1 MFGGRGYVF
10 FKLTSLRGTFLVKVA
25 FRSQRR
31 FQASSPGPKPT
42 LIYSNF
48 KFIEKLFLPLPADKV
63 WEAETSIKQPGSR
76 VASAS
81 SSFQCFLLIIHNK
94 DLALLYL
101 FLWSTKKSLWSTIG
115 GKSSP
120 NRPRYVDSSGQHRV
134 SGGRDLKSTQ
144 AYPRLFGHAVA
155 QLFLSERDAVR
166 QAIAERKTLGLVAD
180 CVSSEWSKEEW
191 ANLDQKD

>member
-1 MFGGRGYVF
+1 MIYRVTAALIMMSTLNIPWFVEQPGSSLMEHHPAFQHLCKRFTVYKVFIWLGAYGGDC
-10 FKLTSLRGTFLVKVA
+10 
-25 FRSQRR
+25 
-31 FQASSPGPKPT
+31 PKPT

-63 WEAETSIKQPGSR
+63 WEAETSIK
-76 VASAS
+76 
-81 SSFQCFLLIIHNK
+81 
-94 DLALLYL
+94 
-101 FLWSTKKSLWSTIG
+101 
-115 GKSSP
+115 
-120 NRPRYVDSSGQHRV
+120 YVDSSGQHRV